1 MSVGFNPIKEDKE
14 GKVNKIVWSSETIHK
29 AINGINEGKKLIS
42 NPFYENKTY
51 LLKGDIT
58 FKHTEEEIEEW
69 LKCKNDI
76 VYFANKWCKLMTPEG
91 IKNIILRDYQ
101 IKYLKHLV
109 DNRLSIMLSSRQS
122 GKCNSFI
129 SNILVKIDWDKFTS
143 LGVKLKKYF
152 DKNYYSYEMDCYE
165 IPFFELYNLYDKSLK
180 WKLQYFL
187 YKQIYKHE
195 RKFCYKI
202 LSLLNTENDDK
213 ILKSF
218 QTENIRIL
226 NDNGFHPITH
236 IHQTKPFT
244 IYKLILENGLELD
257 CADEHIVF
265 CDNHIQKFVK
275 DLTVNDMVI
284 TRFGLSKVKQVIK
297 TDTKLNMVDV
307 TVDDISHS
315 YYSNNILS
323 HNTTTSA
330 IFLLHFI
337 LFNIDKNALVTGNK
351 LKTSVEIIDKI
362 KSIFESLP
370 HFLKPGIYK
379 WNQTEIALDNGC
391 RCMGEATTGKSGIGF
406 TFHVVLADEFAH
418 IAPNIKNSFYENLF
432 PVVTAGRARFMITS
446 TQNGAE
452 LFCQLYQGAV
462 NGENEYAPF
471 KVDWYDVPEWNPDTK
486 TWEKRDDEWHRK
498 QVGNLGGEEAFQM
511 QYGTEFTVGS
521 DALISNKFII
531 KESVSSNNF
540 INKDLPGVVGC
551 DCFFWDPDYNIEDLR
566 NDFFICTT
574 DISEGINQDSTVQ
587 TFNKIIGVDD
597 DNSPITKTIGYFK
610 TNSKQDKECCEI
622 LSNFYNLYFNPS
634 HYLISMEY
642 NIFGELWYSNFK
654 NLIDKYHYDNFS
666 EDNFI
671 KFYNENMSRYYI
683 GVKMTSKSKRM
694 ACKLFKSDYET
705 GMIINR
711 SAQFLNELRCFVDKN
726 GNGSYEANFGHDDM
740 VMSQIQLT
748 LAKNT
753 IQVKYLVDEFI
764 ANQGSSSSN
773 GNINFYE
780 EISDNIIYN
789 EYGSKFTMSDIFGAS
804 DNIYNF

>member
-1 MSVGFNPIKEDKE
+1 MSAGFNPIKEDKE
-14 GKVNKIVWSSETIHK
+14 GKVNKIVWSSETINK
-29 AINGINEGKKLIS
+29 AISGINEGKKLIS

-122 GKCNSFI
+122 GK
-129 SNILVKIDWDKFTS
+129 
-143 LGVKLKKYF
+143 
-152 DKNYYSYEMDCYE
+152 
-165 IPFFELYNLYDKSLK
+165 
-180 WKLQYFL
+180 
-187 YKQIYKHE
+187 
-195 RKFCYKI
+195 
-202 LSLLNTENDDK
+202 
-213 ILKSF
+213 
-218 QTENIRIL
+218 
-226 NDNGFHPITH
+226 
-236 IHQTKPFT
+236 
-244 IYKLILENGLELD
+244 
-257 CADEHIVF
+257 
-265 CDNHIQKFVK
+265 
-275 DLTVNDMVI
+275 
-284 TRFGLSKVKQVIK
+284 
-297 TDTKLNMVDV
+297 
-307 TVDDISHS
+307 
-315 YYSNNILS
+315 
-323 HNTTTSA
+323 TTTSA

-540 INKDLPGVVGC
+540 INKDLPGVVGS

-566 NDFFICTT
+566 NDYFICTT

-587 TFNKIIGVDD
+587 TFNKIIGTDD

-642 NIFGELWYSNFK
+642 NIFGELWHSNFK

-753 IQVKYLVDEFI
+753 IQVKYLVDEFV
-764 ANQGSSSSN
+764 ANQGSTNSN

-780 EISDNIIYN
+780 ELSYN
-789 EYGSKFTMSDIFGAS
+789 KIVYGEYGSIFTMS

>member
-1 MSVGFNPIKEDKE
+1 MSVVFNPIKEDKE
-14 GKVNKIVWSSETIHK
+14 GKVNKIVWSSETIRK
-29 AINGINEGKKLIS
+29 AIVGINEGKKLIS

-58 FKHTEEEIEEW
+58 FKHTEEEKEEW
-69 LKCKNDI
+69 LRCKNDI
-76 VYFANKWCKLMTPEG
+76 IYFANKWCKLMTPEG
-91 IKNIILRDYQ
+91 IKNIVLRDYQ
-101 IKYLKHLV
+101 IRYLKHLV

-122 GKCNSFI
+122 GK
-129 SNILVKIDWDKFTS
+129 
-143 LGVKLKKYF
+143 
-152 DKNYYSYEMDCYE
+152 
-165 IPFFELYNLYDKSLK
+165 
-180 WKLQYFL
+180 
-187 YKQIYKHE
+187 
-195 RKFCYKI
+195 
-202 LSLLNTENDDK
+202 
-213 ILKSF
+213 
-218 QTENIRIL
+218 
-226 NDNGFHPITH
+226 
-236 IHQTKPFT
+236 
-244 IYKLILENGLELD
+244 
-257 CADEHIVF
+257 
-265 CDNHIQKFVK
+265 
-275 DLTVNDMVI
+275 
-284 TRFGLSKVKQVIK
+284 
-297 TDTKLNMVDV
+297 
-307 TVDDISHS
+307 
-315 YYSNNILS
+315 
-323 HNTTTSA
+323 TTTSA

-471 KVDWYDVPEWNPDTK
+471 KVDWYDVPEWNPETR

-531 KESVSSNNF
+531 KESVSSNKF
-540 INKDLPGVVGC
+540 INKDLPGVVGS
-551 DCFFWDPDYNIEDLR
+551 DCFFWGPDYNIEDLR

-587 TFNKIIGVDD
+587 TFNKIIGTDD
-597 DNSPITKTIGYFK
+597 DNFPITKTIGYFK
-610 TNSKQDKECCEI
+610 TNTKQYKECCSI
-622 LSNFYNLYFNPS
+622 LADFYNLYFQPS
-634 HYLISMEY
+634 HYLISLEY
-642 NIFGELWYSNFK
+642 NIFGETWYSNFR
-654 NLIDKYHYDNFS
+654 NLMDKHNYENFS

-671 KFYNENMSRYYI
+671 KFYNETMTRYYI

-711 SAQFLNELRCFVDKN
+711 STQFLNELRCFVDKN
-726 GNGSYEANFGHDDM
+726 GTGSYEANYGHDDM

-748 LAKNT
+748 LAKPT
-753 IQVKYLVDEFI
+753 IQAKYLVDDFI
-764 ANQGSSSSN
+764 ANQGSTNSN
-773 GNINFYE
+773 SNINFYE
-780 EISDNIIYN
+780 EIGLNKIAYD
-789 EYGSKFTMSDIFGAS
+789 EYGSNFTMSDIFGGS

>member
-14 GKVNKIVWSSETIHK
+14 GKVNKIVWSSETINK
-29 AINGINEGKKLIS
+29 AISGINEGKKLIS

-58 FKHTEEEIEEW
+58 FKHTEEEKEEW
-69 LKCKNDI
+69 LRCKNDI
-76 VYFANKWCKLMTPEG
+76 IYFANKWCKLMTPEG
-91 IKNIILRDYQ
+91 IKNIVLRDYQ
-101 IKYLKHLV
+101 IRYLKHLV

-122 GKCNSFI
+122 GK
-129 SNILVKIDWDKFTS
+129 
-143 LGVKLKKYF
+143 
-152 DKNYYSYEMDCYE
+152 
-165 IPFFELYNLYDKSLK
+165 
-180 WKLQYFL
+180 
-187 YKQIYKHE
+187 
-195 RKFCYKI
+195 
-202 LSLLNTENDDK
+202 
-213 ILKSF
+213 
-218 QTENIRIL
+218 
-226 NDNGFHPITH
+226 
-236 IHQTKPFT
+236 
-244 IYKLILENGLELD
+244 
-257 CADEHIVF
+257 
-265 CDNHIQKFVK
+265 
-275 DLTVNDMVI
+275 
-284 TRFGLSKVKQVIK
+284 
-297 TDTKLNMVDV
+297 
-307 TVDDISHS
+307 
-315 YYSNNILS
+315 
-323 HNTTTSA
+323 TTTSA

-540 INKDLPGVVGC
+540 INKDLLGVVGS

-566 NDFFICTT
+566 NDYFICTT

-587 TFNKIIGVDD
+587 TFNKIIGTDD

-642 NIFGELWYSNFK
+642 NIFGELWHSNFK

-748 LAKNT
+748 LAKTT
-753 IQVKYLVDEFI
+753 IQVKYLVDEFV
-764 ANQGSSSSN
+764 ANQGSTNSN

-780 EISDNIIYN
+780 EISDNKIV
-789 EYGSKFTMSDIFGAS
+789 YGSIFTMS

>member
-14 GKVNKIVWSSETIHK
+14 GKVNKIVWSSETIEK
-29 AINGINEGKKLIS
+29 AISGINEGKKLIS

-58 FKHTEEEIEEW
+58 FKHTDEEMKEW

-91 IKNIILRDYQ
+91 IKNIVLRDYQ
-101 IKYLKHLV
+101 IRYLKHLV

-122 GKCNSFI
+122 GK
-129 SNILVKIDWDKFTS
+129 
-143 LGVKLKKYF
+143 
-152 DKNYYSYEMDCYE
+152 
-165 IPFFELYNLYDKSLK
+165 
-180 WKLQYFL
+180 
-187 YKQIYKHE
+187 
-195 RKFCYKI
+195 
-202 LSLLNTENDDK
+202 
-213 ILKSF
+213 
-218 QTENIRIL
+218 
-226 NDNGFHPITH
+226 
-236 IHQTKPFT
+236 
-244 IYKLILENGLELD
+244 
-257 CADEHIVF
+257 
-265 CDNHIQKFVK
+265 
-275 DLTVNDMVI
+275 
-284 TRFGLSKVKQVIK
+284 
-297 TDTKLNMVDV
+297 
-307 TVDDISHS
+307 
-315 YYSNNILS
+315 
-323 HNTTTSA
+323 TTTSA

-471 KVDWYDVPEWNPDTK
+471 KVDWYDVPEWNPDTR
-486 TWEKRDDEWHRK
+486 TWEKRDEEWHRR

-540 INKDLPGVVGC
+540 INKDLPGVIGS

-597 DNSPITKTIGYFK
+597 DNSSITKTIGYFK

-622 LSNFYNLYFNPS
+622 LSNFYNLYFQPS

-654 NLIDKYHYDNFS
+654 NLIDKNHFDNFS

-711 SAQFLNELRCFVDKN
+711 STQFLNELRCFVDKN

-764 ANQGSSSSN
+764 TNQGSSNSN

-780 EISDNIIYN
+780 EIGLNNITYN
-789 EYGSKFTMSDIFGAS
+789 EYGNVFRMS